1 MEEYMDHDSR
11 LSYYIEIGA
20 ISIEGVDPNGELILS
35 VTEKA
40 KEVAPDLW
48 KTHMEYVDKQLI
60 DLYQKGLIEIEYNE
74 NLEATF
80 KLSPKAVE
88 DIKDKGIWLVD
99 GKDE

>member
-1 MEEYMDHDSR
+1 MDHDSR

-48 KTHMEYVDKQLI
+48 KTHIEYVDKQLI
-60 DLYQKGLIEIEYNE
+60 DLYLKGLIEIEYDE

>member
-1 MEEYMDHDSR
+1 MEEYMDYDSR

>member
-1 MEEYMDHDSR
+1 MEDYMDHDSM

>member
-1 MEEYMDHDSR
+1 MEEFMDHDSR

>member
-1 MEEYMDHDSR
+1 MDHDSM

>member
-1 MEEYMDHDSR
+1 MDHDSR

>member
-1 MEEYMDHDSR
+1 MDYDSR